1 MSNLQHAFGNIDIY
15 LFDQLLK
22 GTFDNCPDILDAGC
36 GGGRN
41 IIYFLQNGF
50 NIHGIDPNAEAIEQV
65 KQMAAILAPT
75 LPADNFKVAA
85 AEALPYEDN
94 IFDLVISSAVLHF
107 ANDHNHFDAMLR
119 SMWRVIKPGG
129 YLFARLASTI
139 GIADK
144 VQELGNGRYVL
155 PDGSQR
161 YLVDEGMLMEYT
173 VDLGGEL
180 FEPIKTTNVQGLRC
194 MTTWCLRKTGNKQQ
208 PSPAKKPSKTLF

>member
-85 AEALPYEDN
+85 A
-94 IFDLVISSAVLHF
+94 
-107 ANDHNHFDAMLR
+107 
-119 SMWRVIKPGG
+119 
-129 YLFARLASTI
+129 
-139 GIADK
+139 
-144 VQELGNGRYVL
+144 
-155 PDGSQR
+155 GS
-161 YLVDEGMLMEYT
+161 
-173 VDLGGEL
+173 
-180 FEPIKTTNVQGLRC
+180 I
-194 MTTWCLRKTGNKQQ
+194 
-208 PSPAKKPSKTLF
+208 TL